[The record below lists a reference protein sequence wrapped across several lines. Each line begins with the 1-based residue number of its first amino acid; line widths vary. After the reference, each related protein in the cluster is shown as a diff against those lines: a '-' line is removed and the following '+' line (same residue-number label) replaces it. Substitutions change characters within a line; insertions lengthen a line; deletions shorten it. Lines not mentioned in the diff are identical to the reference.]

1 MTSNHVLF
9 LIKKSLKNHDYHKK
23 LRINLKALIIL

>member
-1 MTSNHVLF
+1 MTSNDVLF
-9 LIKKSLKNHDYHKK
+9 LTKKPLQNHDYHKK